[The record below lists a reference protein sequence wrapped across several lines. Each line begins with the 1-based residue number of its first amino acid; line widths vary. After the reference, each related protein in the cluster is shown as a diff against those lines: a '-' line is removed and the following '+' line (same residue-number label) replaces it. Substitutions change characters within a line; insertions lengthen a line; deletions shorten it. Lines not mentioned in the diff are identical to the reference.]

1 MKPSLSLSSF
11 GNSHVHHQPTTHPMT
26 KIAVTGFRGVP
37 ATWGGI
43 EHHCENIYSRLA
55 EKGYDITI
63 YARSYY
69 TPSGIFRYKG
79 LKIKRLPT
87 LNFKYTDA
95 LLHTLI
101 SVVHILF
108 SNPDI
113 VHIHGIGP
121 CFFSWIPRIFRPR
134 MMVFFTCHGLD
145 WQRKKWPR
153 WASELI
159 YLGEL
164 SAVLF
169 PRYRIVVSRE
179 LQNYFNSE
187 HGVEAVYIPNGMTF
201 FPCRAPNL
209 IKQWD
214 LPVRRYFLCVGRMV
228 PEKRI
233 EDVIK
238 AYLMKPRICKLVI
251 VGDNAASGQYMNGLR
266 KLAENNASIIFAG
279 YQFGEVL
286 QELFSNARAFVAA
299 SELEGLPITLLEA
312 LSYGVMCVTSS
323 IGPHREVME
332 TLNGLSF
339 PVGDIQTI
347 SACMDLVESMSEERL
362 DDYKQAAIRVI
373 SSRFNWDMACSE
385 HDRLYQKSLGN

>member
-1 MKPSLSLSSF
+1 MI
-11 GNSHVHHQPTTHPMT
+11 

-43 EHHCENIYSRLA
+43 EHHCENLYSRLA
-55 EKGYDITI
+55 QNGYDITI

-69 TPSGIFRYKG
+69 VPREISTYKG
-79 LKIKRLPT
+79 LKIRRLPT

-101 SVVHILF
+101 SILCILF
-108 SNPDI
+108 TNPDI

-121 CFFSWIPRIFRPR
+121 GVFSWMPRVFRPR
-134 MMVFFTCHGLD
+134 MKVFFTCHGLD

-153 WASELI
+153 WASRLI

-164 SAVLF
+164 SAILF
-169 PRYRIVVSRE
+169 AQYRIVVSRE
-179 LQNYFNSE
+179 LENYFRSE
-187 HGVEAVYIPNGMTF
+187 HGVDAGYIPNGMT
-201 FPCRAPNL
+201 PLPRRVPNL

-214 LPVRRYFLCVGRMV
+214 LSAQNYFLCVGRVV
-228 PEKRI
+228 PEKRL

-238 AYLMKPRICKLVI
+238 GYLLEPRKMKLVI

-266 KLAENNASIIFAG
+266 KLAENNPSIIFTG

-312 LSYGVMCVTSS
+312 LSYGAMCITSD
-323 IGPHREVME
+323 IEPHQEVMD
-332 TLNGLSF
+332 TLEGLSF
-339 PVGDIQTI
+339 PVGDIPAI
-347 SACMDLVESMSEERL
+347 SACLDLVETLAENRL
-362 DDYKQAAIRVI
+362 EDFRQTAIAMI
-373 SSRFNWDMACSE
+373 SRRFNWDTISAA
-385 HDRLYQKSLGN
+385 HDSLYRKSLGN